1 MKAISKLSLTMVMA
15 AAGALASAQE
25 STHAGH
31 GGHDAH
37 AGHAGHAEPA
47 NQQAPVAADLTE
59 GEVRKVD
66 KETGK
71 LTLRHGEIKNL
82 NMAAMT
88 MVLRVQDPAMLE
100 QVQVGDKVRFAADR
114 INGAV
119 TVVQLEKA
127 L

>member
-1 MKAISKLSLTMVMA
+1 MKAISKLTLTMVMA

-47 NQQAPVAADLTE
+47 NQAPAAADLTE

-119 TVVQLEKA
+119 TVVQLEKV

>member
-1 MKAISKLSLTMVMA
+1 MKAISKLALTIVMA
-15 AAGALASAQE
+15 AAGAFASAQE
-25 STHAGH
+25 GAHAGH
-31 GGHDAH
+31 GGHQGHTSH
-37 AGHAGHAEPA
+37 AGHAGH
-47 NQQAPVAADLTE
+47 QAASPADLTE

-71 LTLRHGEIKNL
+71 LTLRHGEIRNL

-88 MVLRVQDPAMLE
+88 MVLRVQDPAILE
-100 QVQVGDKVRFAADR
+100 QVKVGDKVRFAADR

-119 TVVQLEKA
+119 TIVQLEKA

>member
-1 MKAISKLSLTMVMA
+1 MKAISKRTLTMVMA

-37 AGHAGHAEPA
+37 AGHAVPA
-47 NQQAPVAADLTE
+47 NHQAPAAADLTE

-119 TVVQLEKA
+119 TVVQLEKV

>member
-1 MKAISKLSLTMVMA
+1 MKAISTLTLTMVMA

-37 AGHAGHAEPA
+37 AGHA
-47 NQQAPVAADLTE
+47 NQQAPAAADLTE

-119 TVVQLEKA
+119 TVVQLEKV

>member
-1 MKAISKLSLTMVMA
+1 MKAISKLTLTIAMA
-15 AAGALASAQE
+15 AAGAFASAQDN
-25 STHAGH
+25 THAGH
-31 GGHDAH
+31 GGHQAHTSH
-37 AGHAGHAEPA
+37 AGHAGP
-47 NQQAPVAADLTE
+47 QAASPADLTE

-71 LTLRHGEIKNL
+71 LTLRHGEIRNL

-88 MVLRVQDPAMLE
+88 MVLRVQNPAMLE
-100 QVQVGDKVRFAADR
+100 QVKVGDKVRFAADR

-119 TVVQLEKA
+119 TIVQLEKA

>member
-1 MKAISKLSLTMVMA
+1 MKAISKLTLTIAMA
-15 AAGALASAQE
+15 AAGAFASAQDN
-25 STHAGH
+25 THAGH
-31 GGHDAH
+31 GGRQAHTSH
-37 AGHAGHAEPA
+37 AGH
-47 NQQAPVAADLTE
+47 QAASPADLTE

-71 LTLRHGEIKNL
+71 LTLRHGEIRNL

-88 MVLRVQDPAMLE
+88 MVLRVQDPAILE
-100 QVQVGDKVRFAADR
+100 QVKVGDKVRFAADR

-119 TVVQLEKA
+119 TIVQLEKA

>member
-1 MKAISKLSLTMVMA
+1 MKALPKLSLTIVMA
-15 AAGALASAQE
+15 AAGAFASAQE

-37 AGHAGHAEPA
+37 SGHAAHASHQAASPA
-47 NQQAPVAADLTE
+47 ALTD

-71 LTLRHGEIKNL
+71 VTLRHGEIKNL

-100 QVQVGDKVRFAADR
+100 QVKVGDKVRFAADR
-114 INGAV
+114 VNGAV
-119 TVVQLEKA
+119 TIVQLEKA
-127 L
+127 Q